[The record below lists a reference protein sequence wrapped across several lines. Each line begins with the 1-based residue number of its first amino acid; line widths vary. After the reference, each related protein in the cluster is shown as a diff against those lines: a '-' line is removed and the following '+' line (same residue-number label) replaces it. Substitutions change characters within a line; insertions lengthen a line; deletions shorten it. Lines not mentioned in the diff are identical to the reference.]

1 MQKPLI
7 ATCRFDIEGESW
19 HSVKMGLAED
29 DSMGGIES
37 GWNDGM
43 QRQWPQARCSAT
55 AVVGANGH
63 GVTLIGGFR
72 GEVTMGV
79 GGRPTLSPE
88 GAVAVSYLWNI
99 VMLLL
104 PTPLESDRVLL
115 FFDVAILTLCCY
127 CF

>member
-1 MQKPLI
+1 M
-7 ATCRFDIEGESW
+7 
-19 HSVKMGLAED
+19 KMGLAED

-72 GEVTMGV
+72 GEA
-79 GGRPTLSPE
+79 TLSPE